1 MEKRIKEIFGLNDNF
16 TEEELEIKYNELVE
30 KYSEERFLQGE
41 QGNIAAKR
49 LTEIKIAYN
58 DYKRNRTSDKG
69 EKFDLSEVDKC
80 IRENDY
86 DKAQHIL
93 DNQDERSGEW
103 HYLQA
108 VIYYKKNWHNECK
121 KQLEIAMKLEPAN
134 EKYKTTYDK
143 LVAKIKTEK
152 YSDTVDGDKR
162 NPNLDWN
169 KSQSG
174 GRFDNGAPQMGGD
187 SCMSM
192 CCEFLAC
199 NALLNCFCN
208 GCC

>member
-1 MEKRIKEIFGLNDNF
+1 MENRIKEIFGLNDNF
-16 TEEELEIKYNELVE
+16 TDEELEQRYRELVE
-30 KYSEERFLQGE
+30 KYSEERFLEGE
-41 QGNIAAKR
+41 PGNTAARR
-49 LTEIKIAYN
+49 LTEIKTAYS
-58 DYKRNRTSDKG
+58 DYKRNKTSDIG
-69 EKFDLSEVDKC
+69 EKKGLSEADKC
-80 IRENDY
+80 IRDGDL

-93 DNQDERSGEW
+93 DIQDERSGEW

-143 LVAKIKTEK
+143 LVAKIKTEQHGENVG
-152 YSDTVDGDKR
+152 SG
-162 NPNLDWN
+162 NNSNLDWN

-174 GRFDNGAPQMGGD
+174 NGRFDNGAPQMGGD
-187 SCMSM
+187 SCVNF

-199 NALLNCFCN
+199 NALLNCLCN